1 MKPAAHKVV
10 SLKLEFHLSKNIYDP
25 GVIFQRFTGCQT
37 IKKFQQTVIK
47 STSLKC
53 LSEK

>member
-25 GVIFQRFTGCQT
+25 AVIFQCFTGCQT
-37 IKKFQQTVIK
+37 ITVSADCYK
-47 STSLKC
+47 ESKMF
-53 LSEK
+53 